1 MNGVDWWSVFT
12 RGIVGLIFG
21 PPVAWALWYCNSKI
35 DLSFWPR
42 LESADEFLATIFAGA
57 VLGPAGLIGWELWGE
72 LLLARLS
79 SRSRQR
85 KK

>member
-21 PPVAWALWYCNSKI
+21 PPVAWALWYCYSSI
-35 DLSFWPR
+35 DLYFRPR
-42 LESADEFLATIFAGA
+42 FDAWDGFLEAIFAGA
-57 VLGPAGLIGWELWGE
+57 FGGPVILISWELWGE